1 MCFGCQVQADV
12 TASQLFIQLA
22 QLLVEHLRSHF
33 PTHVMEYD
41 GSRQTV
47 EEFRFEGFLY
57 LTEHGLSGAY
67 LTVETNGSLMRILST
82 GVGSHDKNQVAAVRF
97 PSFVVR
103 QHCIVHYLQQD
114 VENVGM
120 SLFDFIQ

>member
-1 MCFGCQVQADV
+1 
-12 TASQLFIQLA
+12 
-22 QLLVEHLRSHF
+22 
-33 PTHVMEYD
+33 MEYD

-47 EEFRFEGFLY
+47 EEFRLEGFLY
-57 LTEHGLSGAY
+57 LTEHSLSGTY

-82 GVGSHDKNQVAAVRF
+82 GIGSHDKNQVAAVRF

-103 QHCIVHYLQQD
+103 QHCIVHHLQQD